1 MVLSRRVYRRMSNIK
16 DFCDFDLESKTAILR
31 LNYQSVDE
39 IIDCRLSRG
48 DLPVISTDALEAL
61 EGYLEFVPKEFKV
74 NYQIKIA
81 DYKGYD
87 SKKLEEAYNKAMEV
101 RDCKEA
107 AGSNKMKSK
116 MGVFVVV
123 GLIVL
128 LFIIFNSRYN
138 WFAAAGLPISATV
151 AFILELIF
159 ELYFEEGMTH
169 FLVTRLYDKFE
180 DNNRFGIITILK

>member
-16 DFCDFDLESKTAILR
+16 DFCDFDPANQTATLN
-31 LNYQSVDE
+31 LNYRSADE
-39 IIDCRLSRG
+39 IIDCRLSSV
-48 DLPVISTDALEAL
+48 DSPVISTSALEML

-74 NYQIKIA
+74 NYQIRIA

-87 SKKLEEAYNKAMEV
+87 PSKIEEAYNKTMEV
-101 RDCKEA
+101 RDYREA
-107 AGSNKMKSK
+107 TGSSNMKSK
-116 MGVFVVV
+116 MVAFVVV
-123 GLIVL
+123 GLIML
-128 LFIIFNSRYN
+128 LFVIFNSRYK
-138 WFAAAGLPISATV
+138 WFAAVGLPLSATI

-180 DNNRFGIITILK
+180 NDNRFGNITILQ